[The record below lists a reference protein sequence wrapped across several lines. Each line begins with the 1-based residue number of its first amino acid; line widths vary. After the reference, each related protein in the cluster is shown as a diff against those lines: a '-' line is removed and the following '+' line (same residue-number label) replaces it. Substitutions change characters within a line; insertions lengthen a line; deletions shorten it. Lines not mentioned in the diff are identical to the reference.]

1 MEEVRYYN
9 SPISLEEAEQYIQSG
24 LITAARAYVANGYY
38 LHRIREDK
46 LFEEAGYQNFE
57 DYVRGKY
64 NKDKGW
70 ASKCIKV
77 NQQLSEGGDSPILSK
92 QYLEYSIYQLVEL
105 AYMSEEQ
112 REEAAPDMTVNQLK
126 QIRKPEEAVEPE
138 KSCDV
143 ATSEPEEKEQD
154 PEETQKSGVYHFL
167 DKHES
172 IDDAYGWIRSEMV
185 KEYLKNGYKSPDKE
199 YEAVVFGNAHKVLKR
214 ENVTVFHDISGAALF
229 DVENARLER
238 EYKFYV
244 KDQEPD
250 QGPGEVT
257 EIISLEESESKD
269 PPNTIEELENVPER
283 PETVP
288 DHHETVI
295 DGEYEEILSEPEHV
309 KPAQPELPILKNN
322 DQRKE
327 FINAYEAW
335 PIWIDQKETGERYYR
350 YDLSDKVAMVVK
362 VSWKHSWKSYKKSKD
377 YEYGAE
383 QYYLLGVKS
392 ECSANLRSIY
402 VEDETRTFYECSTN
416 MTALVEYLKEFQKKG
431 KGENHVEN

>member
-1 MEEVRYYN
+1 MDEMRYYN
-9 SPISLEEAEQYIQSG
+9 SPITLEEAEQYIQSG

-38 LHRIREDK
+38 LHRIREDN

-92 QYLEYSIYQLVEL
+92 QYLEYSTYQLVEL

-112 REEAAPDMTVNQLK
+112 REAVAPDMTVNQLK

-143 ATSEPEEKEQD
+143 TTSEPKEKEQD
-154 PEETQKSGVYHFL
+154 PEDAQESGVYHFL
-167 DKHES
+167 DKQES
-172 IDDAYGWIRSEMV
+172 IDDAYGWIWSEMV
-185 KEYLKNGYKSPDKE
+185 KEYLKNGFKSPDIE

-229 DVENARLER
+229 DIENARLEQ

-250 QGPGEVT
+250 QGQGEDT
-257 EIISLEESESKD
+257 EIIHLEESESKE
-269 PPNTIEELENVPER
+269 PQNAIEELENIPEQ
-283 PETVP
+283 PETVS

-295 DGEYEEILSEPEHV
+295 DGEYEEIPPEPEPV
-309 KPAQPELPILKNN
+309 KPVQPELPI
-322 DQRKE
+322 
-327 FINAYEAW
+327 
-335 PIWIDQKETGERYYR
+335 
-350 YDLSDKVAMVVK
+350 
-362 VSWKHSWKSYKKSKD
+362 
-377 YEYGAE
+377 
-383 QYYLLGVKS
+383 
-392 ECSANLRSIY
+392 
-402 VEDETRTFYECSTN
+402 
-416 MTALVEYLKEFQKKG
+416 
-431 KGENHVEN
+431 